1 MSFYNTLKKDIN
13 AILNKDILK
22 KVYKKEVL
30 NMFQVSEPPKDKFGD
45 VSTNAA
51 LVLSKFLKISP
62 NNFADLLIKE
72 LKKIKYIED
81 AKVEGPGFINLS
93 LKKDFWLSEL
103 KEVLLKNDKYGESNI
118 GKSEKVIIEFV
129 SANPTGPLHIGHC
142 RGAVYGDVLS
152 NIMKKLGYKV
162 FKEYYI
168 NDTGSQIDKLTNSVI
183 YRYNELFNKNK
194 KNIDENLYPGEYL
207 INLAQDLKKKY
218 GSKLLEKNKKNN
230 LTIKDFSLKWILNL
244 IKNDLNLLGVNF
256 DLFYS
261 ENNLIKKNKISI
273 CLDTLKKNKLIYE
286 GIPEKPKGGDLD
298 EWEPRKQS
306 LFKSTNF
313 GDDADRALQKS
324 DGDYT
329 YFAKDIAYHWDKYK
343 RGFSF
348 MINVWGADHG
358 GYIKRLSSAV
368 KAITNNKVNIIIKTC
383 QLVRVIDKK
392 KALKMSKRE
401 GKFISLKNVL
411 DNVGKDVTRFI
422 MLLRK
427 NNEDIDFDLEKIT
440 EESKDNPVFYVQYA
454 HARCCSVLREA
465 KNYFNPKEISLNEIK
480 KNDLKNLNDKNEI
493 LLIKEVVKWPKIIED
508 SVHYHEP
515 HRITFFLQSLSSKFH
530 SFWNYGKMDPSKR
543 FINIDNKSLTLSRL
557 SLIYAVRIILSNGL
571 NLLGV
576 KPLNIMK

>member
-13 AILNKDILK
+13 AILNKDIL
-22 KVYKKEVL
+22 KKEVL

-244 IKNDLNLLGVNF
+244 IKNDLNLLGVNLNF
-256 DLFYS
+256 RSF
-261 ENNLIKKNKISI
+261 
-273 CLDTLKKNKLIYE
+273 
-286 GIPEKPKGGDLD
+286 
-298 EWEPRKQS
+298 S
-306 LFKSTNF
+306 L
-313 GDDADRALQKS
+313 
-324 DGDYT
+324 
-329 YFAKDIAYHWDKYK
+329 
-343 RGFSF
+343 
-348 MINVWGADHG
+348 
-358 GYIKRLSSAV
+358 
-368 KAITNNKVNIIIKTC
+368 
-383 QLVRVIDKK
+383 
-392 KALKMSKRE
+392 
-401 GKFISLKNVL
+401 
-411 DNVGKDVTRFI
+411 
-422 MLLRK
+422 
-427 NNEDIDFDLEKIT
+427 
-440 EESKDNPVFYVQYA
+440 
-454 HARCCSVLREA
+454 
-465 KNYFNPKEISLNEIK
+465 
-480 KNDLKNLNDKNEI
+480 
-493 LLIKEVVKWPKIIED
+493 
-508 SVHYHEP
+508 
-515 HRITFFLQSLSSKFH
+515 
-530 SFWNYGKMDPSKR
+530 
-543 FINIDNKSLTLSRL
+543 
-557 SLIYAVRIILSNGL
+557 
-571 NLLGV
+571 
-576 KPLNIMK
+576 

>member
-1 MSFYNTLKKDIN
+1 MSFYSTLKKDIN
-13 AILNKDILK
+13 VILKKDILK
-22 KVYKKEVL
+22 KDYKSEVL
-30 NMFQVSEPPKDKFGD
+30 DMFQVSEPPKDKFGD

-51 LVLSKFLKISP
+51 LALSKFLKTSP
-62 NNFADLLIKE
+62 KTFAEFLIKE
-72 LKKIKYIED
+72 LKKVKYIED

-93 LKKDFWLSEL
+93 LKKDFWLTEL
-103 KEVLLKNDKYGESNI
+103 KEVLLKNDRYGESNI
-118 GKSEKVIIEFV
+118 GKSKKVIIEFV

-152 NIMKKLGYKV
+152 NIMKKLGNKV

-183 YRYNELFNKNK
+183 YRYSELFNKNK
-194 KNIDENLYPGEYL
+194 KDIDNNLYPGEYL
-207 INLAQDLKKKY
+207 IDLAKDLKKKY
-218 GSKLLEKNKKNN
+218 GSKLIENNKKNN
-230 LTIKDFSLKWILNL
+230 LTIKVFTLKWIINL
-244 IKNDLNLLGVNF
+244 IKSDLNLLGVKF

-261 ENNLIKKNKISI
+261 ENDLVKKNKISI
-273 CLDTLKKNKLIYE
+273 CLDTLKKSKLIYE

-306 LFKSTNF
+306 LFKSTKF
-313 GDDADRALQKS
+313 GDDTDRAIQKS
-324 DGDYT
+324 NGDYT
-329 YFAKDIAYHWDKYK
+329 YFAKDIAYHLDKYK
-343 RGFSF
+343 RGFNS

-368 KAITNNKVNIIIKTC
+368 KAITNNKANIIIKIC
-383 QLVRVIDKK
+383 QLVRIIDKK
-392 KALKMSKRE
+392 KTLKMSKRE
-401 GKFISLKNVL
+401 GKFISLKKVL

-465 KNYFNPKEISLNEIK
+465 KNYFNPKEITLTEIK

-493 LLIKEVVKWPKIIED
+493 LLIKEIVKWPKIIED
-508 SVHYHEP
+508 SVYYHEP

-543 FINIDNKSLTLSRL
+543 FINIDNKNLTLSRL
-557 SLIYAVRIILSNGL
+557 SLIYSVRIILSNGL

-576 KPLNIMK
+576 KPLNVMK

>member
-13 AILNKDILK
+13 TILKKDILK

-51 LVLSKFLKISP
+51 LVLSKFLKTSP
-62 NNFADLLIKE
+62 KSFADFLIKE

-93 LKKDFWLSEL
+93 LKKDFWLAEL
-103 KEVLLKNDKYGESNI
+103 KEVLFKNNRYGESDI
-118 GKSEKVIIEFV
+118 GKSKKVIIEFV

-152 NIMKKLGYKV
+152 NIMRKQGYKV

-194 KNIDENLYPGEYL
+194 KKIDNNLYPGEYL
-207 INLAQDLKKKY
+207 IDLANDLKKKH
-218 GSKLLEKNKKNN
+218 GSKLLENNKKNY
-230 LTIKDFSLKWILNL
+230 LTIKVFSLKWIINL
-244 IKNDLNLLGVNF
+244 IKNDLNLLGVKF

-261 ENNLIKKNKISI
+261 ESDLIKKNKISI

-313 GDDADRALQKS
+313 GDDADRALEKS
-324 DGDYT
+324 NGDYT
-329 YFAKDIAYHWDKYK
+329 YFAKDIAYHLDKYK

-368 KAITNNKVNIIIKTC
+368 KAITNNKVNIIVKIC
-383 QLVRVIDKK
+383 QMVKIIDKK
-392 KALKMSKRE
+392 KTLKMSKRE
-401 GKFISLKNVL
+401 GKFISLKKVL
-411 DNVGKDVTRFI
+411 NNVGKDVTRFI

-465 KNYFNPKEISLNEIK
+465 KNYFNPKEITLAEIK

-493 LLIKEVVKWPKIIED
+493 LLIKEIVKWPKIIED
-508 SVHYHEP
+508 SVNYHEP

-543 FINIDNKSLTLSRL
+543 FINIDDKNLTLSRL
-557 SLIYAVRIILSNGL
+557 SLIYSVRIILSNGL

-576 KPLNIMK
+576 KPLNEMK

>member
-1 MSFYNTLKKDIN
+1 MSFYNTLKTDIN
-13 AILNKDILK
+13 TILKKDILK
-22 KVYKKEVL
+22 KDYKKEVL

-51 LVLSKFLKISP
+51 LALSKILKTSP
-62 NNFADLLIKE
+62 NSFAEFLIKE
-72 LKKIKYIED
+72 LKKVRYIED

-93 LKKDFWLSEL
+93 LKKDFWLTEL
-103 KEVLLKNDKYGESNI
+103 KEVLLKNDRYGESDI
-118 GKSEKVIIEFV
+118 GKSKKVIIEFV

-194 KNIDENLYPGEYL
+194 KDIDNSLYPGEYL
-207 INLAQDLKKKY
+207 IDLAKDLKKKY
-218 GSKLLEKNKKNN
+218 GSKLLENNKKNSI
-230 LTIKDFSLKWILNL
+230 TIKKFSLKWIINL
-244 IKNDLNLLGVNF
+244 IKSDLKLLGVNF
-256 DLFYS
+256 DLFFS
-261 ENNLIKKNKISI
+261 ENDLIKKNKISI
-273 CLDTLKKNKLIYE
+273 CLDILKKNKLIYQ

-306 LFKSTNF
+306 LFKSTKF
-313 GDDADRALQKS
+313 GDDTDRAIQKS
-324 DGDYT
+324 NGDYT
-329 YFAKDIAYHWDKYK
+329 YFAKDIAYHLDKYK

-368 KAITNNKVNIIIKTC
+368 KAITNDKANIITKIC
-383 QLVRVIDKK
+383 QLVRIIDKNK
-392 KALKMSKRE
+392 TLKMSKRE
-401 GKFISLKNVL
+401 GKFISLKKVL

-465 KNYFNPKEISLNEIK
+465 KNYFNPKEITLAEIK
-480 KNDLKNLNDKNEI
+480 KNDLRSLNDKNEI
-493 LLIKEVVKWPKIIED
+493 LLIKEIVKWPKIIED

-530 SFWNYGKMDPSKR
+530 SFWNYGKMNPTKR
-543 FINIDNKSLTLSRL
+543 FINIDNKNLTLSRL
-557 SLIYAVRIILSNGL
+557 SLIYSVRIILSNGL

-576 KPLNIMK
+576 KPLNVMK

>member
-230 LTIKDFSLKWILNL
+230 LTIKDFSLKWIINL

-313 GDDADRALQKS
+313 GDDTDRALQKS

>member
-51 LVLSKFLKISP
+51 LVLSKFLKTSP
-62 NNFADLLIKE
+62 KSFADLLIKE

-93 LKKDFWLSEL
+93 LKKDFWLAEL
-103 KEVLLKNDKYGESNI
+103 KEVLFKNNKYGESDI
-118 GKSEKVIIEFV
+118 GKSKKVIIEFV

-194 KNIDENLYPGEYL
+194 KKIDNNLYPGEYL
-207 INLAQDLKKKY
+207 IDLAKDLKKKH
-218 GSKLLEKNKKNN
+218 GSKLLENNKKNSI
-230 LTIKDFSLKWILNL
+230 TIKEFSLKWIINL
-244 IKNDLNLLGVNF
+244 INSDLKLLGVNF
-256 DLFYS
+256 DLFFS
-261 ENNLIKKNKISI
+261 ENDLIKKNKISI

-286 GIPEKPKGGDLD
+286 GIPEKPKSGDLD

-324 DGDYT
+324 NGDYT
-329 YFAKDIAYHWDKYK
+329 YFAKDIAYHLDKYK

-368 KAITNNKVNIIIKTC
+368 KAITNDKANIITKIC
-383 QLVRVIDKK
+383 QLVRIIDKK
-392 KALKMSKRE
+392 KILKMSKRE
-401 GKFISLKNVL
+401 GKFISLKKVL

-465 KNYFNPKEISLNEIK
+465 KNYFNPKEITLAEIK

-493 LLIKEVVKWPKIIED
+493 LLIKEIVKWPKIIED
-508 SVHYHEP
+508 SVNYHEP

-530 SFWNYGKMDPSKR
+530 SFWNYGKMNPTKR
-543 FINIDNKSLTLSRL
+543 FINIDNKNLTLSRL
-557 SLIYAVRIILSNGL
+557 SLIYSVRIILSNGL

-576 KPLNIMK
+576 KPLNVMK

>member
-13 AILNKDILK
+13 TILKKDILK

-51 LVLSKFLKISP
+51 LVLSKFLKTSP
-62 NNFADLLIKE
+62 KSFADFLIKE

-93 LKKDFWLSEL
+93 LKKDFWLAEL
-103 KEVLLKNDKYGESNI
+103 KEVLFKNNRYGESDI
-118 GKSEKVIIEFV
+118 GKSKKVIIEFV

-152 NIMKKLGYKV
+152 NIMRKQGYKV

-168 NDTGSQIDKLTNSVI
+168 NDTGSQIDRLTNSVI

-194 KNIDENLYPGEYL
+194 KKIDNNLYPGEYL
-207 INLAQDLKKKY
+207 IDLANDLKKKH
-218 GSKLLEKNKKNN
+218 GSKLLENNKKNY
-230 LTIKDFSLKWILNL
+230 LTIKVFSLKWIINS
-244 IKNDLNLLGVNF
+244 IKNDLNLLGVKF

-261 ENNLIKKNKISI
+261 ESDLIKKNKISI

-324 DGDYT
+324 NGDYT
-329 YFAKDIAYHWDKYK
+329 YFAKDIAYHLDKYK

-358 GYIKRLSSAV
+358 GYIKRLLSAV
-368 KAITNNKVNIIIKTC
+368 KAITNDKANIIVKIC
-383 QLVRVIDKK
+383 QIVKIIDKK
-392 KALKMSKRE
+392 KTLKMSKRE
-401 GKFISLKNVL
+401 GKFISLKKVL
-411 DNVGKDVTRFI
+411 NNVGKDVTRFI

-465 KNYFNPKEISLNEIK
+465 KNYFNPKEITLAEIK

-493 LLIKEVVKWPKIIED
+493 LLIKEIVKWPKIIED
-508 SVHYHEP
+508 SVYYHEP
-515 HRITFFLQSLSSKFH
+515 HRITIFLQSLSSKFH

-543 FINIDNKSLTLSRL
+543 FINIDDKNLTLSRL
-557 SLIYAVRIILSNGL
+557 SLIYSVRIILSNGL

-576 KPLNIMK
+576 KPLNVMK

>member
-62 NNFADLLIKE
+62 NKFADLLIKE

-194 KNIDENLYPGEYL
+194 K
-207 INLAQDLKKKY
+207 
-218 GSKLLEKNKKNN
+218 
-230 LTIKDFSLKWILNL
+230 ILM
-244 IKNDLNLLGVNF
+244 
-256 DLFYS
+256 
-261 ENNLIKKNKISI
+261 KICIQESI
-273 CLDTLKKNKLIYE
+273 
-286 GIPEKPKGGDLD
+286 
-298 EWEPRKQS
+298 
-306 LFKSTNF
+306 
-313 GDDADRALQKS
+313 
-324 DGDYT
+324 
-329 YFAKDIAYHWDKYK
+329 
-343 RGFSF
+343 
-348 MINVWGADHG
+348 
-358 GYIKRLSSAV
+358 
-368 KAITNNKVNIIIKTC
+368 
-383 QLVRVIDKK
+383 
-392 KALKMSKRE
+392 
-401 GKFISLKNVL
+401 
-411 DNVGKDVTRFI
+411 
-422 MLLRK
+422 
-427 NNEDIDFDLEKIT
+427 
-440 EESKDNPVFYVQYA
+440 
-454 HARCCSVLREA
+454 
-465 KNYFNPKEISLNEIK
+465 
-480 KNDLKNLNDKNEI
+480 
-493 LLIKEVVKWPKIIED
+493 
-508 SVHYHEP
+508 
-515 HRITFFLQSLSSKFH
+515 
-530 SFWNYGKMDPSKR
+530 
-543 FINIDNKSLTLSRL
+543 
-557 SLIYAVRIILSNGL
+557 
-571 NLLGV
+571 
-576 KPLNIMK
+576 